1 MTASAPAPMSGL
13 RKAAIV
19 TILLGEEASAQVFKH
34 LSEGEIE
41 RLAREIAALGPVP
54 SHVSEKVLEEFHQ
67 SAIAADFINRGDLDY
82 ARRVLTRTLGPEAAR
97 RIVERIMRS
106 FQSTAGFASVEKAD
120 PQQLSKFIL
129 GEHPQTIA
137 LILAH
142 LNPANAAQ
150 IVGSL
155 PEALRVEVLMRMAN
169 LEDISPDV
177 VTRVSTVI
185 EQRLKSLGGPS
196 REQHGGVRAVAEV
209 FNRLERKVSQPAL
222 EAIERSDPDLAVAIR
237 NLMFMFD
244 DLVNVDDVALREI
257 TQRADRRMLTIALK
271 GATEQ
276 IRERF
281 FQNMS
286 KRAAE
291 LLREE
296 IEMLGA
302 VRLREVNKAQQEI
315 VAIARKLEEEGIV
328 VLSPSAEDAYVA

>member
-1 MTASAPAPMSGL
+1 MTTSAAAPMSGL

-19 TILLGEEASAQVFKH
+19 TILLGEEASAQVFRH
-34 LSEGEIE
+34 LSEEEIE
-41 RLAREIAALGPVP
+41 LLAREVAALGPVP

-67 SAIAADFINRGDLDY
+67 TAIAADFINRGDLDY
-82 ARRVLTRTLGPEAAR
+82 ARRVLNRTMGPDAAR

-137 LILAH
+137 LIMAH
-142 LNPANAAQ
+142 LNPTNAAQ
-150 IVGSL
+150 IVSSL
-155 PEALRVEVLMRMAN
+155 PEPLRVEVLMRMAN

-222 EAIERSDPDLAVAIR
+222 ETIERSDPELAGAIR

-244 DLVNVDDVALREI
+244 DLVNVDDLALREI
-257 TQRADRRMLTIALK
+257 TQRADRRTLTIALK
-271 GATEQ
+271 GATEE
-276 IRERF
+276 IRDRF
-281 FQNMS
+281 FRNMS

-291 LLREE
+291 MLREE
-296 IEMLGA
+296 IEVLGA
-302 VRLREVNKAQQEI
+302 VRLREVDKAQQEI
-315 VAIARKLEEEGIV
+315 VAIARKLEEEGVV
-328 VLSPSAEDAYVA
+328 VLSPGAEDAYVV